1 MYGIPNYQMFL
12 RQELVLFR
20 RILPCGTYLCEKN
33 MRISVEISKYP
44 LDAKYGN
51 AILDFIQR
59 LNNHPEIKVQTNNM
73 STQIFGAYD
82 QIMDILHKE
91 MKASFAQPETIVMVM
106 KFVNEDL
113 R

>member
-1 MYGIPNYQMFL
+1 
-12 RQELVLFR
+12 
-20 RILPCGTYLCEKN
+20 